1 MFSWAQRRKLV
12 VFSIFFIFIFVI
24 GTFFVFKLLKPAEPA
39 FPEGKDLSL
48 LWVRFFEIRDGF
60 IDAAAFVENPNNFEV
75 EKLKYSFKI
84 YDKNNILIAIKEGE
98 VSAAPFEKFVIFEP
112 NIAISERVPGRVLV
126 DLKDV
131 VFGRNSV
138 NLLPKIDVL
147 GTEKFLED
155 VFPRIIVNIKNR
167 DNRSFRNVQSIIVI
181 FDENQNAIAVS
192 RTEIPFLG
200 IGDERSLVFT
210 WLKSLDGVSYTEVF
224 FK

>member
-1 MFSWAQRRKLV
+1 M
-12 VFSIFFIFIFVI
+12 
-24 GTFFVFKLLKPAEPA
+24 
-39 FPEGKDLSL
+39 
-48 LWVRFFEIRDGF
+48 LWTRFFEIRDGF
-60 IDAAAFVENPNNFEV
+60 VDAAALVENPNNFNV

-98 VSAAPFEKFVIFEP
+98 AFAAPFEKFIIFEP
-112 NIAISERVPGRVLV
+112 NIAISERVAGRVLV

-131 VFGRNSV
+131 VFGRNSA
-138 NLLPKIDVL
+138 NFLPKIDVL

-155 VFPRIIVNIKNR
+155 IFPRIIVNIKNR
-167 DNRSFRNVQSIIVI
+167 DSQSFRNVQATIVV

-200 IGDERSLVFT
+200 IGDEMSLVFT
-210 WLKSLDGVSYTEVF
+210 WPKSLNGVSYTEVF